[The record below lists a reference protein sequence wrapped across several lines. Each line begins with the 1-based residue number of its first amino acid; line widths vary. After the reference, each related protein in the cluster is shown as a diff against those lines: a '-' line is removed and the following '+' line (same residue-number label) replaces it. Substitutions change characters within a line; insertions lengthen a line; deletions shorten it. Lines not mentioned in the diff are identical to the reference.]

1 MTVIGRMEYERIKKS
16 LWSGREFRLSTLV
29 LPNGK
34 TANNTIKHGIYER
47 SYESKKYTDRH
58 ELSSLDISVGEYYSF
73 EFIKYLGDGGRLN
86 NEIVI
91 SHNKLI
97 EAYSYFVN
105 VKNELE
111 NNFDAIYTESGIS
124 PQYAQTT
131 FSSQPLQSVR
141 DTEVK
146 QINAIPYM
154 VPHPVNT
161 ALKIPGVYFIIGN
174 DPNYGTELD
183 YNNFINLLNMLISI
197 TEEPYRL
204 MTLSS
209 LALIE
214 AQNNQ
219 IIENQLEIIR
229 LLNGGNS
236 MSMGGGINSNVN
248 TRRNTNTGFNRSSFQ
263 AGTPNNIPQNN
274 GITNHTPSGSFGG
287 GTTLGGRRSGFP
299 MGSNINRTSP
309 LNGAPQPTNN
319 AFTNNNVAT
328 PTPAQPV
335 VEDKAPEIEKSNVDD
350 FANTL
355 NTGGTTSNGI
365 PSIGSILEEAK
376 NTKFDLDDTES
387 VDDLDL

>member
-183 YNNFINLLNMLISI
+183 FNNFINLLNMLISI

-236 MSMGGGINSNVN
+236 MSMGGGMNSNVN

-299 MGSNINRTSP
+299 MGSNINRASP
-309 LNGAPQPTNN
+309 LNGAPQPTNT
-319 AFTNNNVAT
+319 AFNNNVAT
-328 PTPAQPV
+328 PAPAQPP
-335 VEDKAPEIEKSNVDD
+335 VEEKTPEIEKTSVDD

-355 NTGGTTSNGI
+355 NTGGATSTGI

>member
-73 EFIKYLGDGGRLN
+73 EFIKYIGDGGRLN

-287 GTTLGGRRSGFP
+287 GNNLGGRRSGFP
-299 MGSNINRTSP
+299 MGSNINRASP

-319 AFTNNNVAT
+319 PFTNNVAT
-328 PTPAQPV
+328 PTPAQPP
-335 VEDKAPEIEKSNVDD
+335 VEEKVPEIEKSNVDD

-355 NTGGTTSNGI
+355 NTGGTTNTGI